1 MRATTHDANESGLIR
16 RRILAA
22 AIPAVFII
30 FASCVAVAS
39 RRPLQPLRTVSRW
52 SLQWRG
58 ARFVEQGTAR
68 LQSSLND
75 CGPTALADLLELT
88 GVRVPPRD
96 SLRLLSA
103 LQSSGTTL
111 GNLGTAAARA
121 GLRVFPVQ
129 WDPHEIALLPLPSL
143 VWVERSHFVV
153 VARRI
158 EADSVEVYDPAAGR
172 YRIASDRFVGL
183 WSGEALIP
191 LDSISSYRDPR
202 SRSAARSHRPRG
214 TRTVRSPM
222 TEV

>member
-1 MRATTHDANESGLIR
+1 MFVA
-16 RRILAA
+16 LAG
-22 AIPAVFII
+22 
-30 FASCVAVAS
+30 CVALAS
-39 RRPLQPLRTVSRW
+39 RSPLKPLRAVSRW

-58 ARFVEQGTAR
+58 ARFVAQGRAR

-88 GVRVPPRD
+88 GVRVPPQD
-96 SLRLLSA
+96 SLRLLSG
-103 LQSSGTTL
+103 LQTRGTTL
-111 GNLGTAAARA
+111 GDLGSAAGRA

-129 WDPHEIALLPLPSL
+129 WDPHEFAQLPLPSL

-158 EADSVEVYDPAAGR
+158 DSDSVEVYDPAAGR
-172 YRIASDRFVGL
+172 YRIASERFVGL

-202 SRSAARSHRPRG
+202 SRSAARSHRLRG
-214 TRTVRSPM
+214 TRAVRSPL

>member
-1 MRATTHDANESGLIR
+1 MRATRHNTNMSGLALR
-16 RRILAA
+16 RVLAA
-22 AIPAVFII
+22 AIPAAFVAL
-30 FASCVAVAS
+30 ASCVAITS
-39 RRPLQPLRTVSRW
+39 RNPLQPLRAVNRW
-52 SLQWRG
+52 SLHWRG
-58 ARFVEQGTAR
+58 ARFVAQGHAR

-96 SLRLLSA
+96 TLRALSA
-103 LQSSGTTL
+103 LQSRGTTL
-111 GNLGTAAARA
+111 GDLGIAAAYA

-129 WDPHEIALLPLPSL
+129 WDPHEIAQLPLPSL
-143 VWVERSHFVV
+143 VWVDRGHFVV
-153 VARRI
+153 VAHRI
-158 EADSVEVYDPAAGR
+158 ESDSVEVYDPAAGR

-202 SRSAARSHRPRG
+202 TSSAARSHRPRG
-214 TRTVRSPM
+214 TRAVRSTL